1 MYLSNKKRI
10 VLTRNKL
17 PSRGLFLKRKLRRD
31 LPGAVQDLYSS
42 LVQRRKA
49 ISVLCFFMKYL
60 RLNRFFGTLFFDT
73 FVSHSFHKQMLRVTT
88 ECKEDGVQI
97 LYKQVELILFY

>member
-1 MYLSNKKRI
+1 
-10 VLTRNKL
+10 
-17 PSRGLFLKRKLRRD
+17 
-31 LPGAVQDLYSS
+31 
-42 LVQRRKA
+42 
-49 ISVLCFFMKYL
+49 MKYL